1 MLTQKPEKS
10 RVWSW
15 TSKSSTTLSPNY
27 NKAKKILKEHYWYDI
42 YPYSL
47 SLWPGIYQEAVFND
61 WWWCRRGR
69 DICITVEMAISGEL
83 IYEYGDQVMTLHPGE
98 VYLQIPGHDVL
109 CRNGTERKTHRLL
122 LTLFGGITSFYSIW
136 FGIAAPSIIKF
147 KSASEADAVLSMI
160 KRIGT
165 LLKRKD
171 RNTAV
176 EIYSLCNNLLAS
188 LANAYHASSERR
200 LYPEIVSNAIF
211 RIESN
216 LESGITIREIAAKLG
231 VSEMTLLRAFHKYLS
246 MSPSEYVLKVRME
259 KAIKMLDNP
268 DYTIKDIAS
277 CLGYKN
283 QLYFSSAFRKYYAV
297 SPSAYRKEKPLL
309 RMR

>member
-1 MLTQKPEKS
+1 
-10 RVWSW
+10 
-15 TSKSSTTLSPNY
+15 
-27 NKAKKILKEHYWYDI
+27 
-42 YPYSL
+42 
-47 SLWPGIYQEAVFND
+47 
-61 WWWCRRGR
+61 
-69 DICITVEMAISGEL
+69 
-83 IYEYGDQVMTLHPGE
+83 MTLHPGE

-268 DYTIKDIAS
+268 DYTIKDVAS